1 MSTLPKE
8 LLFLNSDKGQPC
20 RRSFSTTW
28 WPARCS
34 ADNMAAPMRTLCSSV
49 LRLSSR
55 QFSTTRGVQAGEK
68 WRKEHGLARSGTEY
82 GPLTDLPDWSF
93 ADGRPAPPL
102 KGQLR
107 RKQER
112 EVLARRIVMLNSE
125 VDKGMEAW
133 SEKLEEAKRL
143 EEHKKSLLLKA
154 KGKLLM
160 KKKM

>member
-1 MSTLPKE
+1 CFFSVFV
-8 LLFLNSDKGQPC
+8 LFL
-20 RRSFSTTW
+20 
-28 WPARCS
+28 S
-34 ADNMAAPMRTLCSSV
+34 A
-49 LRLSSR
+49 LRLCSR
-55 QFSTTRGVQAGEK
+55 QFSTTCGVQAGNK

-112 EVLARRIVMLNSE
+112 EVLAVSITTRSSIPSAFEASCFLPCRSSSQRRIVMLSSE
-125 VDKGMEAW
+125 MDRGIEAW
-133 SEKLEEAKRL
+133 SEKQEDARRL
-143 EEHKKSLLLKA
+143 EEHKKSLLLKP

-160 KKKM
+160 KKKSL

>member
-1 MSTLPKE
+1 
-8 LLFLNSDKGQPC
+8 
-20 RRSFSTTW
+20 
-28 WPARCS
+28 
-34 ADNMAAPMRTLCSSV
+34 MAAPVRTLCCSV

-55 QFSTTRGVQAGEK
+55 QFSTTCGVQAGEK

-93 ADGRPAPPL
+93 ADGRPAPPM

-112 EVLARRIVMLNSE
+112 EVLARRIIMLNSE
-125 VDKGMEAW
+125 IDGGMEAW
-133 SEKLEEAKRL
+133 RGKQEEAKQL
-143 EEHKKSLLLKA
+143 EEYKKSLLLKP

-160 KKKM
+160 KKKTKS

>member
-1 MSTLPKE
+1 
-8 LLFLNSDKGQPC
+8 
-20 RRSFSTTW
+20 
-28 WPARCS
+28 
-34 ADNMAAPMRTLCSSV
+34 MAAPVRTLCRSV

-55 QFSTTRGVQAGEK
+55 QVSTTCGLQAGNK

-93 ADGRPAPPL
+93 ADGRLAPPL

-112 EVLARRIVMLNSE
+112 EVLARRIVMLSSE
-125 VDKGMEAW
+125 VDRGIEAW
-133 SEKLEEAKRL
+133 SEKQENARRL
-143 EEHKKSLLLKA
+143 EEHKKSLLLKP

-160 KKKM
+160 KKKPL